1 MDFQAI
7 KQNLDPRRGDGCVTT
22 SLCFDIIIYPRC
34 SSAGSTSQRT
44 DSTTQQKYLNLI
56 RSMARAMDTG
66 TGIVAAA
73 LSDAGVCSREE
84 PSQAIAAALHPLL
97 LRYHCCDEAI
107 MPPL

>member
-1 MDFQAI
+1 
-7 KQNLDPRRGDGCVTT
+7 
-22 SLCFDIIIYPRC
+22 
-34 SSAGSTSQRT
+34 
-44 DSTTQQKYLNLI
+44 
-56 RSMARAMDTG
+56 MARAMDTG